1 MSFVLLLIVLLV
13 CSIGAGYLVA
23 RHPLLPEYMTPEAD
37 RPVRERVTRL
47 RRKLART

>member
-1 MSFVLLLIVLLV
+1 MSFVALLVLLLV

-37 RPVRERVTRL
+37 RPVRERVIR
-47 RRKLART
+47 RRKQLAST